1 MSVLFCCCLELLRVC
16 TEGPGR
22 PRGGGGA
29 WDPGGGARV
38 MVEGPG
44 GGPEGAD
51 TTGNEDLFTGA
62 SLGSD
67 GRLMLLFLSIP

>member
-1 MSVLFCCCLELLRVC
+1 
-16 TEGPGR
+16 
-22 PRGGGGA
+22 
-29 WDPGGGARV
+29 